1 MRNEFAK
8 SEKILAP
15 FFFETGNKFL
25 VKFLP
30 LFSRRRA
37 AKSFTKKM
45 PDFYNYFAKGFFMSD
60 IYQQSVEFH
69 RKNKGKLGVES
80 RVEVKDKG
88 DLSLVYTPGVAQ
100 VCREIAKDINE
111 SFELTWRGRTVA
123 VISDG
128 SAVLGLGNIGAA
140 AGMPV
145 MEGKAL
151 LFKKFGGVDAIPV
164 CVDLHTA
171 DELVNFV
178 TAIAPSFGGI
188 NLEDIAAP
196 ICFEVEDRLQD
207 IGIPVVHDDQHGT
220 AIVVSAALLNAAKVV
235 GKKYSDLKVVISGAG
250 AAGLAIAKMLDNV
263 RDVIILDSKG
273 IIAEN
278 SGGLKGELAKITNLE
293 HKTGGLA
300 EALIGADAFIGVSK
314 GGILTREMVST
325 MAPDSI
331 VLGMANP
338 EPEILP
344 DEAKAGG
351 ARIVGTGRS
360 DYPNQINNSLVFPGL
375 FRGLLDSRATKVSV
389 GVMQAARDALAGFIE
404 PTEDKIVPSMF
415 DLGQADAIAKA
426 VVEQVKKEGLER
438 K

>member
-1 MRNEFAK
+1 
-8 SEKILAP
+8 
-15 FFFETGNKFL
+15 
-25 VKFLP
+25 
-30 LFSRRRA
+30 
-37 AKSFTKKM
+37 
-45 PDFYNYFAKGFFMSD
+45 MSD

-100 VCREIAKDINE
+100 VCREIAKDINQ

-128 SAVLGLGNIGAA
+128 TAVLGLGNIGAA

-151 LFKKFGGVDAIPV
+151 LFKKFGGVDAVPV

-196 ICFEVEDRLQD
+196 ICFEVEDRLQNL
-207 IGIPVVHDDQHGT
+207 GIPVMHDDQHGT
-220 AIVVSAALLNAAKVV
+220 AITVSAALMNAAKVV
-235 GKKYSDLKVVISGAG
+235 GKKYSDLRVVISGAG
-250 AAGLAIAKMLDNV
+250 AAGLAIAQMLLSLDRNGLNLAKIDGESV
-263 RDVIILDSKG
+263 KDVIILDSKG
-273 IIAEN
+273 IIEVK
-278 SGGLKGELAKITNLE
+278 SGGLKGSFAEVTNIDE
-293 HKTGGLA
+293 KTGGLV

-314 GGILTREMVST
+314 GGILTKEMVST
-325 MAPDSI
+325 MASDAI

-338 EPEILP
+338 DPEILP
-344 DEAKAGG
+344 EDAKAGG

-375 FRGLLDSRATKVSV
+375 FKGLLDSASTKVTI
-389 GVMQAARDALAGFIE
+389 GIRQAARDALASFIE
-404 PTEDKIVPSMF
+404 PTEDKILPSMF
-415 DLGQADAIAKA
+415 DPGQADAIAKA
-426 VVEQVKKEGLER
+426 VAEQVSREKLSR
-438 K
+438 